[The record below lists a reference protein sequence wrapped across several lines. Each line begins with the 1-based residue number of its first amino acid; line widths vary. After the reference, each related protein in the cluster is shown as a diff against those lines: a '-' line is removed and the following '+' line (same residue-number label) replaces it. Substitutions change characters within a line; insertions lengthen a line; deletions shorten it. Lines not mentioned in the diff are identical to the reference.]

1 MRNTSKLSSSCGVR
15 EGASEEAAVR
25 VREEDE
31 GQGLRCWV
39 AVGEGLW
46 RVQLLFITVKKKVR
60 PREK

>member
-1 MRNTSKLSSSCGVR
+1 VR

-25 VREEDE
+25 VREEEE